1 MFSSPVMTEPELL
14 AQLKA
19 GNKTAF
25 AELVSEYQIKVIN
38 ICYRFLLNKADAED
52 IAQEV
57 FIEVY
62 HSIKQF
68 RGDSALSTW
77 IYRIATTKS
86 LDEIKKQNRQKRI
99 TSIGELLGI
108 EQIANW
114 VAGKG
119 RPDKTLEEK
128 EGLSLLIKALNK
140 LPESQRV
147 ALTLSKVEG
156 YNNAEVAEIMETT
169 LTAVDSLIYRAKQNL
184 KSFLNK

>member
-1 MFSSPVMTEPELL
+1 MDLL
-14 AQLKA
+14 SLLQA
-19 GNKTAF
+19 GNNAAF
-25 AELVSEYQIKVIN
+25 AHLITTYQRTVIN
-38 ICYRFLLNKADAED
+38 ICYCFLLNKEDAED
-52 IAQEV
+52 VAQEV

-62 HSIKQF
+62 HSIKKF

-99 TSIGELLGI
+99 TSIGSLLGI
-108 EQIANW
+108 EQIAHW
-114 VAGKG
+114 ATGKE

-128 EGLSLLIKALNK
+128 EGLSLLMKALNN
-140 LPESQRV
+140 LSESQRV

-156 YNNAEVAEIMETT
+156 YNNPEVAEIMETT